1 MIFPSFLHTPLRC
14 LAAALL
20 WGLFG
25 LSASARQTDVLRRV
39 LLSHWGIAPHN
50 FSGIA
55 PLGNDRY
62 VVVSDKDT
70 AAGFYVWHIEQDSV
84 TGQVVRVTDEG
95 FRPHAVSAGAP
106 QPDYEGVAYESARA
120 RVWIADEATQQ
131 IRAFAHSGQPT
142 GDSLCI
148 PAAVSASAIRPN
160 RGFEALTFSPTDS
173 LLWTA
178 SEEPPRA
185 DPPSVAVAGEEEPAT
200 GGVIELLGFSAAPR
214 PVCHRALGTFG
225 HSARPAQWRPGAVR
239 PARREPVG
247 ARTRTPRPPPLSR
260 QLVCGAPVPR
270 VGPRHGSR
278 RNVDPLTG
286 AQAVADA
293 LDHAFALFSLRSGQL
308 RRTLSGASVA
318 RRPPNAVV
326 RERCAGWGRALV
338 PAYARRLARHRLAI
352 GCRRGRCPMSERTGQ
367 GS

>member
-1 MIFPSFLHTPLRC
+1 MNFPSFLHTPLRC

-62 VVVSDKDT
+62 AVVSDKDT

-106 QPDYEGVAYESARA
+106 QPDYEGVAYEPAQA
-120 RVWIADEATQQ
+120 RVWIADEATQR
-131 IRAFAHSGQPT
+131 IRAFACSGQPT

-148 PAAVSASAIRPN
+148 PATVSASAIRPN

-185 DPPSVAVAGEEEPAT
+185 DPPSVGAAGSPSPAT
-200 GGVIELLGFSAAPR
+200 GGVIELLGFSPSGSLQRHVPYAIDPSAPSGT
-214 PVCHRALGTFG
+214 VRAHLNGVPALCALPDGSLLVLERELLIPRRYLG
-225 HSARPAQWRPGAVR
+225 SWCAVR
-239 PARREPVG
+239 LFRVSAQDLAAAETSTRSPV
-247 ARTRTPRPPPLSR
+247 RKQLLTRWITR
-260 QLVCGAPVPR
+260 
-270 VGPRHGSR
+270 
-278 RNVDPLTG
+278 
-286 AQAVADA
+286 
-293 LDHAFALFSLRSGQL
+293 LRCFRFDLANYEGL
-308 RRTLSGASVA
+308 CPG
-318 RRPPNAVV
+318 
-326 RERCAGWGRALV
+326 
-338 PAYARRLARHRLAI
+338 RRLHD
-352 GCRRGRCPMSERTGQ
+352 GRQTLLCVSDAQ
-367 GS
+367 GGAGRWFLRMRDTLRVIVLQSAADEAGVR

>member
-1 MIFPSFLHTPLRC
+1 MIFPSFLRTPLLC

-55 PLGNDRY
+55 PLGNERY
-62 VVVSDKDT
+62 AVVSDKDT
-70 AAGFYVWHIEQDSV
+70 AAGFYVWHIEQDSL
-84 TGQVVRVTDEG
+84 TGEVVRITDEG
-95 FRPHAVSAGAP
+95 FRPHVASAGAP
-106 QPDYEGVAYESARA
+106 QPDYEGVAFEPARE

-131 IRAFAHSGQPT
+131 IRAFARSGQPT
-142 GDSLCI
+142 GDSLRI
-148 PAAVSASAIRPN
+148 PAAVSAAAIRPN

-173 LLWTA
+173 QLWTA
-178 SEEPPRA
+178 PEEPPRA

-200 GGVIELLGFSAAPR
+200 GGVIELLGFSPPRFSAAPR
-214 PVCHRALGTFG
+214 SLCHRALGPFG
-225 HSARPAQWRPGAVR
+225 HCARSSQWRPGAVR
-239 PARREPVG
+239 PARREPAG

-260 QLVCGAPVPR
+260 QLVCGAPVSR
-270 VGPRHGSR
+270 GGPRHGGRVDR
-278 RNVDPLTG
+278 RNVYPLTG

-293 LDHAFALFSLRSGQL
+293 LDHASALFSLRSGQL
-308 RRTLSGASVA
+308 RRTLSRASIA

-338 PAYARRLARHRLAI
+338 PAFARRFARHRAAL
-352 GCRRGRCPMSERTGQ
+352 GGR
-367 GS
+367 

>member
-1 MIFPSFLHTPLRC
+1 MNFPSFLRTPLRC

-55 PLGNDRY
+55 PLGSDRY
-62 VVVSDKDT
+62 AVVSDKDT

-106 QPDYEGVAYESARA
+106 QPDYEGVAYEPTQARI
-120 RVWIADEATQQ
+120 WIADEATQQ
-131 IRAFAHSGQPT
+131 IRAFSCSGQPT

-148 PAAVSASAIRPN
+148 PVTVSASAIRPN

-185 DPPSVAVAGEEEPAT
+185 DPPSVGAAGSPSPAA
-200 GGVIELLGFSAAPR
+200 GGVIELLGFSPTGSLQRRVPYAIDPSAPSGM
-214 PVCHRALGTFG
+214 VRAHLNGVPALCALPDGSLLVLERELLIPRRYLG
-225 HSARPAQWRPGAVR
+225 SWCAVR
-239 PARREPVG
+239 LFRVSAQDLATAETSTRSPVRKQLLTRWITRLRCFRFDLANYEGLCLGRRLRDGRQTLLCVSDAQGGAGRWFLRMRDALRVIVLPSAADEAG
-247 ARTRTPRPPPLSR
+247 AR
-260 QLVCGAPVPR
+260 
-270 VGPRHGSR
+270 
-278 RNVDPLTG
+278 
-286 AQAVADA
+286 
-293 LDHAFALFSLRSGQL
+293 
-308 RRTLSGASVA
+308 
-318 RRPPNAVV
+318 
-326 RERCAGWGRALV
+326 
-338 PAYARRLARHRLAI
+338 
-352 GCRRGRCPMSERTGQ
+352 
-367 GS
+367 

>member
-1 MIFPSFLHTPLRC
+1 MNFPSFLRTPLRC

-62 VVVSDKDT
+62 AVVSDKDT

-106 QPDYEGVAYESARA
+106 QPDYEGVAYEPAQA

-131 IRAFAHSGQPT
+131 IRAFACSGQPT

-148 PAAVSASAIRPN
+148 PATVSASAIRPN

-178 SEEPPRA
+178 PEEPPRA
-185 DPPSVAVAGEEEPAT
+185 DPPSVGAAGSPSPAT
-200 GGVIELLGFSAAPR
+200 GGVIELLGFSPSGALQRRISMVSRRCAPCPTGACWCSNANCSSPAVISAVGVRCACFAYRHKTWR
-214 PVCHRALGTFG
+214 PPKR
-225 HSARPAQWRPGAVR
+225 RPA
-239 PARREPVG
+239 
-247 ARTRTPRPPPLSR
+247 
-260 QLVCGAPVPR
+260 
-270 VGPRHGSR
+270 H
-278 RNVDPLTG
+278 
-286 AQAVADA
+286 
-293 LDHAFALFSLRSGQL
+293 
-308 RRTLSGASVA
+308 
-318 RRPPNAVV
+318 
-326 RERCAGWGRALV
+326 RCASN
-338 PAYARRLARHRLAI
+338 
-352 GCRRGRCPMSERTGQ
+352 C
-367 GS
+367 

>member
-1 MIFPSFLHTPLRC
+1 MNFPSFLRTPLRC

-62 VVVSDKDT
+62 AVVSDKDT

-106 QPDYEGVAYESARA
+106 QPDYEGVAYEPAQA

-131 IRAFAHSGQPT
+131 IRAFARSGLPT

-148 PAAVSASAIRPN
+148 PAAESAVAIRPN

-178 SEEPPRA
+178 PEEPPRA
-185 DPPSVAVAGEEEPAT
+185 DPPSVGAAGSPSPAT
-200 GGVIELLGFSAAPR
+200 GGVIELLGFSPSGALQRRVPYAIDPSAPSGM
-214 PVCHRALGTFG
+214 VRAHLNGVPALCALPDGSLLVLERELLIPRRYLG
-225 HSARPAQWRPGAVR
+225 SWCAVR
-239 PARREPVG
+239 LFRVSAQDLAAAETS
-247 ARTRTPRPPPLSR
+247 TRTPVRKQLLTRWITRLRCFRFDLANYEGLCLGRRLRDGR
-260 QLVCGAPVPR
+260 QTLLCVSDAQGGAGR
-270 VGPRHGSR
+270 WFLRMR
-278 RNVDPLTG
+278 
-286 AQAVADA
+286 DA
-293 LDHAFALFSLRSGQL
+293 LRVIVLPSAADEA
-308 RRTLSGASVA
+308 GA
-318 RRPPNAVV
+318 R
-326 RERCAGWGRALV
+326 
-338 PAYARRLARHRLAI
+338 
-352 GCRRGRCPMSERTGQ
+352 
-367 GS
+367 